1 MRILVISG
9 QRGAGKSSLCRSIA
23 ENARARAIACYGCIE
38 TSLRGKNGVPYQI
51 GLADLVSG
59 QTYLAAERPRDR
71 TDVPFQFYPHA
82 FERIQAS
89 HEEFL
94 HSAGKPAPTIA
105 LHHMPATQ
113 LALQSRRDEICI
125 IDEIGPLELERHL
138 GHAAFLKMV
147 LAVRRCNVLVLT
159 VRSSLQNTLLAQ
171 LNENVPER
179 DILIIE
185 IDKKSRQAAQKAALS
200 YIGLA

>member
-9 QRGAGKSSLCRSIA
+9 QRGAGKSSLCRYIA
-23 ENARARAIACYGCIE
+23 EYAKARSIACYGCIE

-51 GLADLVSG
+51 GLADLASG

-71 TDVPFQFYPHA
+71 TDVPFQFHTEA
-82 FERIQAS
+82 FAHIQAS

-94 HSAGKPAPTIA
+94 HRTSASIQTSAPERFG
-105 LHHMPATQ
+105 
-113 LALQSRRDEICI
+113 QSHEKEICI

-138 GHAAFLKMV
+138 GHADFLKMV
-147 LAVRRCNVLVLT
+147 LDNRRCDELVLT
-159 VRSSLQNTLLAQ
+159 VRSSLQNALLAQ
-171 LNENVPER
+171 LNENFPEH

-185 IDKKSRQAAQKAALS
+185 IDKKSRRAAQNAALS